1 MALAVYLCFI
11 SSGGNGSSSG
21 GNGERLAL
29 RQRQMWNMVGS
40 TAGCANPKV
49 LQGYGCHCSLCF
61 ALWKTAVIQVWEGHL
76 CPDPMAVGQY
86 LLMLLRFQGE
96 L

>member
-1 MALAVYLCFI
+1 MTLAVCLCFL
-11 SSGGNGSSSG
+11 SSGGNGSC
-21 GNGERLAL
+21 EHLAL
-29 RQRQMWNMVGS
+29 RQKQMWNMVGF
-40 TAGCANPKV
+40 TAGYANPKV

-86 LLMLLRFQGE
+86 LLMLLCFQEE